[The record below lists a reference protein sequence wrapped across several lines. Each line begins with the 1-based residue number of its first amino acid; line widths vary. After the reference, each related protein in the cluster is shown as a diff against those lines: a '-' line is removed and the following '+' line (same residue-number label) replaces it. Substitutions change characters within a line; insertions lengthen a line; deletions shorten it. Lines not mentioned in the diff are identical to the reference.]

1 MKTNRFR
8 HFMYSYFTYTRGE
21 KNAALVL
28 CSVLM
33 VLQANLWYRHYYLT
47 PDAFIPSVEIKLAAD
62 KIHLKENEKKEFINN
77 YKKREEIIFTVFD
90 PNTADSS
97 QLVALGM
104 SPKQSSSMIRFR
116 DRIGGFKSKEDVKNV
131 RVLHASLY
139 EKWEPF
145 IELSPAKGI
154 KPTEKYQSGFK
165 SNREASRPKW
175 IVLDLNKVDTTE
187 LQDLPFIGSGRSKAI
202 VNYRERLGGFC
213 TVEQLK
219 EIRSIPDSVYKI
231 IFLKVKVDGGPYKKL
246 NINSLPSDS
255 LRHPYINKQLA
266 RLIVAYREQHGVFK
280 SPSDLKKIPLVD
292 EEILRK
298 LAPYLLFN

>member
-8 HFMYSYFTYTRGE
+8 HFLYSYFTYTRGE

-28 CSVLM
+28 CSILI
-33 VLQANLWYRHYYLT
+33 VLQANLWYQHYYLT
-47 PDAFIPSVEIKLAAD
+47 PDAFIPSEEILLAAD
-62 KIHLKENEKKEFINN
+62 KVHLKEKEKNSFSND
-77 YKKREEIIFTVFD
+77 YKKREEIKLTAFD

-116 DRIGGFKSKEDVKNV
+116 DRVGGFKSKEDVKNV

-145 IELSPAKGI
+145 IELSPAKGL
-154 KPTEKYQSGFK
+154 KPTVK
-165 SNREASRPKW
+165 SNSSFNTNHEASRPKW

-231 IFLKVKVDGGPYKKL
+231 IFPKVKVDGGPYKKL
-246 NINSLPSDS
+246 NINSLPADS

-280 SPSDLKKIPLVD
+280 SPADLKQIPLVD

-298 LAPYLLFN
+298 LAPYLLLN

>member
-28 CSVLM
+28 CSILM

-47 PDAFIPSVEIKLAAD
+47 PDAFIPSVEINLAAD
-62 KIHLKENEKKEFINN
+62 KIHLKEKKENSYTTN

-97 QLVALGM
+97 QFVKLGL
-104 SPKQSSSMIRFR
+104 SPKQSSSLIRFR

-131 RVLHASLY
+131 RVLHASLF
-139 EKWEPF
+139 EKWDPY
-145 IELSPAKGI
+145 IVLSPSKGI
-154 KPTEKYQSGFK
+154 KASEKYQSGFK

-231 IFLKVKVDGGPYKKL
+231 IFSKVKVDGGPYKKL

>member
-28 CSVLM
+28 CSILV

-47 PDAFIPSVEIKLAAD
+47 PDVFIPSVEIELAAD
-62 KIHLKENEKKEFINN
+62 KIHLKGNEKKEFVNN

-90 PNTADSS
+90 PNTADSF
-97 QLVALGM
+97 QLVALGL
-104 SPKQSSSMIRFR
+104 SPKQSASMIRFR

-145 IELSPAKGI
+145 IALSPAKGI
-154 KPTEKYQSGFK
+154 KSIEKIQTGFL
-165 SNREASRPKW
+165 SSRESSRPKW

-231 IFLKVKVDGGPYKKL
+231 IFPKVKVDGGPYKKL

-266 RLIVAYREQHGVFK
+266 RLIVAYREEHGVFK

-292 EEILRK
+292 EEFLRK

>member
-8 HFMYSYFTYTRGE
+8 HLMYSYFTYTRGE

-28 CSVLM
+28 CSILI

-47 PDAFIPSVEIKLAAD
+47 PEVFSPDEEIKLAAD
-62 KIHLKENEKKEFINN
+62 KIELGIKEKKTYNSN
-77 YKKREEIIFTVFD
+77 YKKREEIKLSVFD

-97 QLVALGM
+97 QLVALGL
-104 SPKQSSSMIRFR
+104 SPRQSTSMIRFR

-139 EKWEPF
+139 EKWEPY
-145 IELSPAKGI
+145 IELSPAFGI
-154 KPTEKYQSGFK
+154 KQTKKFQSDYK
-165 SNREASRPKW
+165 ADRDASRPKW
-175 IVLDLNKVDTTE
+175 IVLDLNKADTTE

-202 VNYRERLGGFC
+202 VNYRERLGGFY

-219 EIRSIPDSVYKI
+219 EIRSIPDSIYKI
-231 IFLKVKVDGGPYKKL
+231 IYPKVKIEDGPYKKL
-246 NINSLPSDS
+246 NINTLPVDS
-255 LRHPYINKQLA
+255 LRHPYVNKQLA
-266 RLIVAYREQHGVFK
+266 RLIVAFREQHGIFK
-280 SPSDLKKIPLVD
+280 SPADLKQIPLVD

-298 LAPYLLFN
+298 LVPYLLLK

>member
-28 CSVLM
+28 CAILI

-47 PDAFIPSVEIKLAAD
+47 PEVYSPSVEIKLAAD
-62 KIHLKENEKKEFINN
+62 KIVLMENEKKAFGSSF
-77 YKKREEIIFTVFD
+77 KKREDIKLSVFD
-90 PNTADSS
+90 PNTVDSS
-97 QLVALGM
+97 ELVALGL

-116 DRIGGFKSKEDVKNV
+116 DRIGGFKSKADVKNV

-139 EKWEPF
+139 ERWEPY
-145 IELSPAKGI
+145 IELSPAVGK
-154 KPTEKYQSGFK
+154 KQTEKFK
-165 SNREASRPKW
+165 SDFNQSYRNSRQNW
-175 IVLDLNKVDTTE
+175 IILDLNKADTTE
-187 LQDLPFIGSGRSKAI
+187 LQDLPFIGSGRSRAI
-202 VNYRERLGGFC
+202 VNYRERLGGFY

-219 EIRSIPDSVYKI
+219 EIRSIPDSIYRI
-231 IFLKVKVDGGPYKKL
+231 IYPKVKIEGGPYKKL
-246 NINSLPSDS
+246 NINTLPSDS

-266 RLIVAYREQHGVFK
+266 RLIVAFREEHGVFK
-280 SPSDLKKIPLVD
+280 SPSDLKQIPLVD

-298 LAPYLLFN
+298 LAPYLLLK

>member
-28 CSVLM
+28 CFILM
-33 VLQANLWYRHYYLT
+33 VLQANLWYQHYYLT
-47 PDAFIPSVEIKLAAD
+47 PETFIPSIEIKLAAD
-62 KIHLKENEKKEFINN
+62 KIHLKEKNKSQFTTKYN
-77 YKKREEIIFTVFD
+77 KREEIVISPFD
-90 PNTADSS
+90 PNTTDSS
-97 QLVALGM
+97 QFVKLGL
-104 SPKQSSSMIRFR
+104 SPKQASSLIRFR

-145 IELSPAKGI
+145 VALSPAKGI
-154 KPTEKYQSGFK
+154 KTTEKYKSDFK

-231 IFLKVKVDGGPYKKL
+231 IFPKVKVDGGPYKKL

>member
-28 CSVLM
+28 CTILI

-47 PDAFIPSVEIKLAAD
+47 PDVFVPNNEIRLAAN
-62 KIHLKENEKKEFINN
+62 KINHTENERSTFVSNF
-77 YKKREEIIFTVFD
+77 KKREEVKLSVFD
-90 PNTADSS
+90 PNTVDSS
-97 QLVALGM
+97 QLVALGL

-116 DRIGGFKSKEDVKNV
+116 DRMGGFKCKEDVKKV
-131 RVLHASLY
+131 RVLHSSLY
-139 EKWEPF
+139 ERWEPY
-145 IELSPAKGI
+145 IELSSVVGKNQNAKIGSDVH
-154 KPTEKYQSGFK
+154 QSRQY
-165 SNREASRPKW
+165 SQPKW
-175 IVLDLNKVDTTE
+175 IMLDLNKADTSE

-202 VNYRERLGGFC
+202 VNYRERLGGFY

-231 IFLKVKVDGGPYKKL
+231 IFPKVKIEGGPYKKL
-246 NINSLPSDS
+246 NINILPSDS

-266 RLIVAYREQHGVFK
+266 RLIVAFREQHGVFK
-280 SPSDLKKIPLVD
+280 SPEDLRQIPLVD
-292 EEILRK
+292 EEFLRK

>member
-28 CSVLM
+28 CSILL
-33 VLQANLWYRHYYLT
+33 VLQANLWYRHYYLN
-47 PDAFIPSVEIKLAAD
+47 PEVFIPNVELKLAAD
-62 KIHLKENEKKEFINN
+62 KIHLKEKKENSYTTN
-77 YKKREEIIFTVFD
+77 YKKREEIKLTVFD

-116 DRIGGFKSKEDVKNV
+116 DRVGGFKSKEEVKNV

-154 KPTEKYQSGFK
+154 KPSGKFQSGFNA
-165 SNREASRPKW
+165 NREASRPKW
-175 IVLDLNKVDTTE
+175 IVLDLNKADTTE

-202 VNYRERLGGFC
+202 VSYRERLGGFY

-231 IFLKVKVDGGPYKKL
+231 IFPKVKVDGGPYKKL
-246 NINSLPSDS
+246 NINSLPADS

-280 SPSDLKKIPLVD
+280 SPSDLKQIPLVD
-292 EEILRK
+292 K
-298 LAPYLLFN
+298 

>member
-8 HFMYSYFTYTRGE
+8 HFLYSYFTYTRGE

-28 CSVLM
+28 CSILI
-33 VLQANLWYRHYYLT
+33 VLQASLWYQHYYLA
-47 PDAFIPSVEIKLAAD
+47 PEILVPSVEVNLAAD
-62 KIHLKENEKKEFINN
+62 KIHLKEKEKNTYSNN
-77 YKKREEIIFTVFD
+77 YKKREEIKLTVFD

-104 SPKQSSSMIRFR
+104 SPKQSSSLIRFR
-116 DRIGGFKSKEDVKNV
+116 ERIGGFKSKEDVKNV
-131 RVLHASLY
+131 RVLHASLF
-139 EKWEPF
+139 EKWDPF

-154 KPTEKYQSGFK
+154 KSTEKFNSGFK
-165 SNREASRPKW
+165 SNSEASRPKW
-175 IVLDLNKVDTTE
+175 IVLDLNEVDTTE

-202 VNYRERLGGFC
+202 VSYRERLGGFY
-213 TVEQLK
+213 TTEQLK

-231 IFLKVKVDGGPYKKL
+231 IFPKVKVEGGPYKKL
-246 NINSLPSDS
+246 NINSLPADS
-255 LRHPYINKQLA
+255 LKHPYINKQLA

-280 SPSDLKKIPLVD
+280 SLADLKKIPLVD

-298 LAPYLLFN
+298 LAPYLLLN

>member
-28 CSVLM
+28 CSILI

-47 PDAFIPSVEIKLAAD
+47 QEVFSPDEEIKLAAD
-62 KIHLKENEKKEFINN
+62 KIELGIKENKTYNSN
-77 YKKREEIIFTVFD
+77 CKKREEIKLSVFD

-97 QLVALGM
+97 QLVALGL
-104 SPKQSSSMIRFR
+104 SPRQSSSMIRFR
-116 DRIGGFKSKEDVKNV
+116 DRIGGFQSKGDVKNV

-139 EKWEPF
+139 EKWEPY
-145 IELSPAKGI
+145 IKLSSAVRT
-154 KPTEKYQSGFK
+154 KPTRKLTSDFNLSCHGF
-165 SNREASRPKW
+165 RPKW
-175 IVLDLNKVDTTE
+175 IVVDLNKADTSE
-187 LQDLPFIGSGRSKAI
+187 LQDLPFIGSGRSRAI
-202 VNYRERLGGFC
+202 IHYRERLGGFY

-219 EIRSIPDSVYKI
+219 EIRSIPDSVFKI
-231 IFLKVKVDGGPYKKL
+231 IYSKVKIDGGPYKKL
-246 NINSLPSDS
+246 NINILPADS

-266 RLIVAYREQHGVFK
+266 RLIVAYREEHGVFK
-280 SPSDLKKIPLVD
+280 SPADLKHIPLVD

-298 LAPYLLFN
+298 LAPYLLLK